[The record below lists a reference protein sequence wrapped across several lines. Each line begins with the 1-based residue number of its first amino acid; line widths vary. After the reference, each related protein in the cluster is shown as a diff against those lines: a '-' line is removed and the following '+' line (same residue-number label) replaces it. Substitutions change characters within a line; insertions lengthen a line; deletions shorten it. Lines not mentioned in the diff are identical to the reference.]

1 LLPSNAL
8 TRLSSSFFPARTG
21 INPALGGSLCMHMS
35 TRLKITGIFAA
46 LLLSA
51 GAIGGVHTVRRGFSA
66 RDEPSAPEIFA
77 ARTARSLAVPR
88 RAKALKSPFVITS
101 DGLAEA
107 RANWALNCAS
117 CHGVNGD
124 GQTEIG
130 RNLYPKPPDLRTAVI
145 QRQTDGELYLT
156 IQNGIRLSAMPA
168 WGEPRDDDR
177 DRWNLVALIR
187 RLNQLTPEE
196 ENEIRKYLPRSSD
209 PGPAIASEPVRATRS
224 ANDKSARAGNKFASR

>member
-1 LLPSNAL
+1 
-8 TRLSSSFFPARTG
+8 
-21 INPALGGSLCMHMS
+21 M
-35 TRLKITGIFAA
+35 
-46 LLLSA
+46 A
-51 GAIGGVHTVRRGFSA
+51 GAIGGAHTVRRGFSA

-77 ARTARSLAVPR
+77 ARSARKLAVPK
-88 RAKALKSPFVITS
+88 RAKTLRNPFAVTS

-107 RANWALNCAS
+107 QANWAQNCVG

-130 RNLYPKPPDLRTAVI
+130 RNLYPKPPDLRAAAT
-145 QRQTDGELYLT
+145 QQQTDGELYTT

-168 WGEPRDDDR
+168 WGEIRDDDR

-196 ENEIRKYLPRSSD
+196 EREIQKYLPRSAD
-209 PGPAIASEPVRATRS
+209 FAPAETVESVATEPPS
-224 ANDKSARAGNKFASR
+224 KKSLRAGNKSAGR

>member
-1 LLPSNAL
+1 MTS
-8 TRLSSSFFPARTG
+8 RV
-21 INPALGGSLCMHMS
+21 
-35 TRLKITGIFAA
+35 KITVVSIA
-46 LLLSA
+46 LLLLA
-51 GAIGGVHTVRRGFSA
+51 GAIGGAHTVRRGFSA
-66 RDEPSAPEIFA
+66 RDEPSAPEILA
-77 ARTARSLAVPR
+77 ARTARKLAVPKS
-88 RAKALKSPFVITS
+88 AKTLTNPFAVTS

-107 RANWALNCAS
+107 RANWAQNCAS

-130 RNLYPKPPDLRTAVI
+130 RNLYPKPPDLRAVAT
-145 QRQTDGELYLT
+145 QQQTDGELYIT

-196 ENEIRKYLPRSSD
+196 EKEIQKYLPRSAD
-209 PGPAIASEPVRATRS
+209 FAPVTGNGDNVA
-224 ANDKSARAGNKFASR
+224 AKSSTNKSTRAGNKSASR

>member
-1 LLPSNAL
+1 
-8 TRLSSSFFPARTG
+8 
-21 INPALGGSLCMHMS
+21 MS
-35 TRLKITGIFAA
+35 TRIKLTIASLA
-46 LLLSA
+46 LLLLA
-51 GAIGGVHTVRRGFSA
+51 GAIGGAHTVRRGFSA

-77 ARTARSLAVPR
+77 ARTARKLAVPR
-88 RAKALKSPFVITS
+88 RAKTLQSPFVITS

-107 RANWALNCAS
+107 RANWAQNCAS

-130 RNLYPKPPDLRTAVI
+130 RNLYPKPPDLRARET
-145 QRQTDGELYLT
+145 QQQTDGELYTT

-187 RLNQLTPEE
+187 RLNQLSLEE
-196 ENEIRKYLPRSSD
+196 EKEIQKYLPKSSD
-209 PGPAIASEPVRATRS
+209 FAPAETAESVTAEFPS
-224 ANDKSARAGNKFASR
+224 KKSARAGNKSASR

>member
-1 LLPSNAL
+1 MF
-8 TRLSSSFFPARTG
+8 TRVRIT
-21 INPALGGSLCMHMS
+21 IVS
-35 TRLKITGIFAA
+35 TV
-46 LLLSA
+46 LLLLA
-51 GAIGGVHTVRRGFSA
+51 GAIGGAHTVRRGFSA

-77 ARTARSLAVPR
+77 ARTARRLAVPK
-88 RAKALKSPFVITS
+88 RAKTLESQFVITS

-107 RANWALNCAS
+107 RANWAQNCAL

-130 RNLYPKPPDLRTAVI
+130 RNLYPKPPDLRARAT
-145 QRQTDGELYLT
+145 QQQTDGELYTT

-168 WGEPRDDDR
+168 WGEARDDDR

-196 ENEIRKYLPRSSD
+196 EKEIQKYLPRASDFAAVTESAESTAAPSSAKK
-209 PGPAIASEPVRATRS
+209 P
-224 ANDKSARAGNKFASR
+224 ARAGNKSASR